1 MRAGTPVYLSVIQCE
16 ENKIFHKGKSISAN
30 HQNSEGEKRTY
41 MTHRGPK
48 SSFAFGE
55 NWQSEIK
62 VKRGEKNDE
71 ALSLTFSY

>member
-1 MRAGTPVYLSVIQCE
+1 MRAGTPVCLSVIQCE